1 MLQSPNLAV
10 IQECPG
16 LALAMLTI
24 YDELDGEV
32 TYF

>member
-16 LALAMLTI
+16 LTFIILTI
-24 YDELDGEV
+24 YNELDEEV